1 MQEEQ
6 LFEMS
11 GPVEQIV
18 FRNEKNNYTILELN
32 NGQELVTVVGIL
44 PFVGVGEDLRV
55 IGTWITHPT
64 FGRQFK
70 VQAFERFK
78 PQTAEAILKYLSS
91 GAIKGIGAAT
101 ARKIVDAFGENTLE
115 ILEKEPERLTSIKGI
130 SRKKALEI
138 ADELRQTYGIR
149 EVILYLGRFG
159 ITPEEALR
167 VWKLYGAQ
175 ASEQIQRDPY
185 CLCMEEIAIDFARAD
200 QIAQS
205 LDRPRDDENRIQAGI
220 LYVLRHNLSNGHT
233 CIPEDKLLA
242 ASCRLLEVSQELAK
256 DCLLTLKSRQDV
268 ISGSFDGKEFI
279 FLPQLYQAEVYAAGR
294 ILMMLQYPAPPIVG
308 IEQYIATIE
317 EEEGIQYAEGQKL
330 AISQALSKGALV
342 LTGGP
347 GTGKTTTLNAIISIL
362 EAQGGKVFLAAPTGR
377 AAKRMSELTGR
388 EAKTIHRLLHVEW
401 DDRNRP
407 VFAKNER
414 DLLACDAL
422 VVDELSMVD
431 ALLFSGLLRAMPLG
445 CRLILVGDCD
455 QLPSV
460 GPGNVL
466 GDLIASGLL
475 PVVQLKEIF
484 RQSMK
489 SLIVTNAHRIVAGI
503 QPELHVRSSDF
514 FFLPCRD
521 PARIGSTVVDLY
533 ANRLPASYGYSPLTD
548 IQVLSPGR
556 KGDLGTM
563 ELNKRLQDAVNPPS
577 AAKQE
582 IAIGASL
589 FREGDKVMQTK
600 NNYNLPWT
608 RLDGTTGEGV
618 FNGDVGILVEVDK
631 RAGALT
637 VQIDDKLVVYG
648 RESAEELELAYAMTV
663 HKSQGNEFQAVVIPM
678 YPGPR
683 QLYYRNLLYT
693 AITRAKSLLVLV
705 GREEVVRGMVE
716 NDRKTRRYSGL
727 YYFLTGGGAE

>member
-32 NGQELVTVVGIL
+32 NGQEFVTVVGIL

-256 DCLLTLKSRQDV
+256 DCLLTLKTRQDV

-362 EAQGGKVFLAAPTGR
+362 EAQGEKVFLAAPTGR

>member
-149 EVILYLGRFG
+149 EVLLYLGRFG

-362 EAQGGKVFLAAPTGR
+362 EAQGEKVFLAAPTGR

-663 HKSQGNEFQAVVIPM
+663 HKSQGNEFLAVVIPM

>member
-362 EAQGGKVFLAAPTGR
+362 EAQGEKVFLAAPTGR

-582 IAIGASL
+582 ITIGASL

>member
-362 EAQGGKVFLAAPTGR
+362 EAQGEKVFLAAPTGR

>member
-362 EAQGGKVFLAAPTGR
+362 EAQGEKVFLAAPTGR

-582 IAIGASL
+582 ITIGASL

-663 HKSQGNEFQAVVIPM
+663 HKSQGNEFLAVVIPM

>member
-582 IAIGASL
+582 ITIGASL

-663 HKSQGNEFQAVVIPM
+663 HKSQGNEFLAVVIPM

-727 YYFLTGGGAE
+727 YYFLTGGDAE

>member
-362 EAQGGKVFLAAPTGR
+362 EAQGEKVFLAAPTGR

-727 YYFLTGGGAE
+727 YYFLTGGDAE

>member
-727 YYFLTGGGAE
+727 YYFLTGGDAE